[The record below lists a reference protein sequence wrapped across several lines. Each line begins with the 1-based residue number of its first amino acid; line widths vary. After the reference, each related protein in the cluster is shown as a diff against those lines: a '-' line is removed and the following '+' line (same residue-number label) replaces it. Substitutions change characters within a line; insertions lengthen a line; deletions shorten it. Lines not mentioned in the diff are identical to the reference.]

1 MNLIKEILLDTNHL
15 NKDGIRIHND
25 DDLYEMRQ
33 SCKLAAE
40 TLDMIGNYVEPGIT
54 TEKLNT
60 LCHDFML
67 DHGSKPA
74 TLGYR
79 GFPKSCC
86 ISVNHVVCHGIPG
99 PKRLKENDILNIDVT
114 CILNGWFGD
123 SSRMY
128 VAGKVTKKASRLIE
142 VTHESLLHGISM
154 VKPGNTFGDIGAAIQ
169 QFVEGHK
176 MSVVRDFCGHGVG
189 RSFHSSPNVLH
200 FGKKKTGAVLETG
213 MFFTIEPMVNLGKP
227 ETKILSDNWTAV
239 TKDKSLSAQFEHT
252 VAVTSEGVEIL
263 TLSPKNKFFP
273 ELKV

>member
-54 TEKLNT
+54 TEKLDT

-142 VTHESLLHGISM
+142 VTHASLLHGISV
-154 VKPGNTFGDIGAAIQ
+154 VKPGNTFGDIGEAIQ
-169 QFVEGHK
+169 KFVEGNK

-189 RSFHSSPNVLH
+189 RSFHASPNVLH
-200 FGKKKTGAVLETG
+200 FGQKKTGAVLETG

-273 ELKV
+273 DLKV

>member
-86 ISVNHVVCHGIPG
+86 IFPSKSCFRFS
-99 PKRLKENDILNIDVT
+99 PKSCCEI
-114 CILNGWFGD
+114 
-123 SSRMY
+123 
-128 VAGKVTKKASRLIE
+128 
-142 VTHESLLHGISM
+142 
-154 VKPGNTFGDIGAAIQ
+154 
-169 QFVEGHK
+169 
-176 MSVVRDFCGHGVG
+176 
-189 RSFHSSPNVLH
+189 
-200 FGKKKTGAVLETG
+200 FGKIMPQILT
-213 MFFTIEPMVNLGKP
+213 FTILTFLLVLLKI
-227 ETKILSDNWTAV
+227 TKTYASCN
-239 TKDKSLSAQFEHT
+239 F
-252 VAVTSEGVEIL
+252 
-263 TLSPKNKFFP
+263 
-273 ELKV
+273 